1 MDSLL
6 LVRSQEQGQRDI
18 WGFRIFG
25 IALGS
30 AMLWPWLLWN
40 RIASQHLGACTEL
53 RPVTVL
59 VDMTT
64 LSYKMFIKVFGVRTW
79 HLNPNRLI
87 AFLNLSLQPV

>member
-1 MDSLL
+1 MDR
-6 LVRSQEQGQRDI
+6 VQRDI

-40 RIASQHLGACTEL
+40 HIASQHLGACTEL
-53 RPVTVL
+53 RPVPVL

-64 LSYKMFIKVFGVRTW
+64 LSYKMFIKVFWGENMA
-79 HLNPNRLI
+79 LKP
-87 AFLNLSLQPV
+87 